1 MNLQYISDDKGKRTA
16 VVIPIDEWNLL
27 IKKNKNLD
35 NEIVI
40 KTAQE
45 IPVWQKEIVMNR
57 IENKQEPVD
66 AFEMLSTLENEK
78 V

>member
-66 AFEMLSTLENEK
+66 AFEMLNTLENEK

>member
-1 MNLQYISDDKGKRTA
+1 MKLQYISDDKGKRTA
-16 VVIPIDEWNLL
+16 MVIPIDKWNLL
-27 IKKNKNLD
+27 IKKYKKLD

-40 KTAQE
+40 KNVQE

-57 IENKQEPVD
+57 IENKQEPID
-66 AFEMLSTLENEK
+66 AFEMLNTLENEK

>member
-16 VVIPIDEWNLL
+16 VVIPIDKWNLL
-27 IKKNKNLD
+27 IKKYKNLD

-40 KTAQE
+40 KNAQE

-66 AFEMLSTLENEK
+66 AFEMLNTLENEK

>member
-16 VVIPIDEWNLL
+16 VVITIYEWNLL

-66 AFEMLSTLENEK
+66 AFEMLNTLENEK

>member
-1 MNLQYISDDKGKRTA
+1 M
-16 VVIPIDEWNLL
+16 VIPIDKWNLL
-27 IKKNKNLD
+27 IKKYKKLD

-40 KTAQE
+40 KNVQE

-57 IENKQEPVD
+57 IENKQEPID
-66 AFEMLSTLENEK
+66 AFEMLNTLENEK

>member
-16 VVIPIDEWNLL
+16 VVIPIDKWNLL
-27 IKKNKNLD
+27 IKKYKNLD

-40 KTAQE
+40 KNAQE

-57 IENKQEPVD
+57 IKNKQEPVD
-66 AFEMLSTLENEK
+66 AFEMLNTLENEK

>member
-16 VVIPIDEWNLL
+16 VVIPIDKWNLL
-27 IKKNKNLD
+27 IKKYKNLD

-40 KTAQE
+40 KDAQE

-66 AFEMLSTLENEK
+66 AFEMLNTLENEK